1 MNRLQELSEK
11 VESLNKEM
19 DSLRNIN
26 NLYTYYPDDLSTAQS
41 VWNLMSE
48 DEKKN
53 FTDELMTTDA
63 ASEGIAEAWM
73 LWIRRDVGRLTE
85 EEIQII
91 VDRVETYLY
100 GLVKDLG
107 RETFDVS
114 PDDIEDYDLSIEN
127 ENEISINSLD
137 VTIDLRDVDLNYS
150 EESIRK
156 IIKSVVDGNE
166 SLMH

>member
-1 MNRLQELSEK
+1 M
-11 VESLNKEM
+11 VW
-19 DSLRNIN
+19 IN
-26 NLYTYYPDDLSTAQS
+26 NNDSGL
-41 VWNLMSE
+41 
-48 DEKKN
+48 
-53 FTDELMTTDA
+53 TDE
-63 ASEGIAEAWM
+63 
-73 LWIRRDVGRLTE
+73 V
-85 EEIQII
+85 IQII

-156 IIKSVVDGNE
+156 IIKSVVDDNE